1 MSVDSLEEI
10 LEILNRRR
18 KHCRDLLNLSRQQN
32 GVIHLSDYSQLM
44 TILAQKQRVLGRLDE
59 IKRRH
64 PDLGQ
69 QWRALRDS
77 GQATVRSDCEMIMAE
92 TETILAEL
100 LQTEKNGAQQLVER
114 RNATRR
120 QLESISQGVH
130 VNEIYRDS
138 IGGSDHRYLDI
149 DR

>member
-1 MSVDSLEEI
+1 MTVSSLEDI

-32 GVIHLSDYSQLM
+32 GVIHNSDYSQLM

-64 PDLGQ
+64 PDLGR
-69 QWRALRDS
+69 QWTALRES
-77 GQATVRSDCEMIMAE
+77 APLTLRRDCESVIAE

-100 LQTEKNGAQQLVER
+100 LQTEKNGADQLVER
-114 RNATRR
+114 RDATRR

-130 VNEIYRDS
+130 VNEVYRDS
-138 IGGSDHRYLDI
+138 VGCASHRFLDI